1 MGQAW
6 AHHNLHF
13 SCRSIHL
20 IQSSISKHL
29 HLKHCNFATIHLIL
43 NLFVFPSAREA
54 GRQFLLS
61 GEVLLLI
68 FLANKVVLAVGRKH
82 HLLPGMGSAL
92 LCNFLPFIG
101 VVRTFLSSPLLR
113 TFYLY
118 LYLLLRGSRKW
129 KKREIHFNENK
140 VAASLFYSQFVNYI
154 SWQKFGSFDQG

>member
-1 MGQAW
+1 MYNISMLRIYW
-6 AHHNLHF
+6 
-13 SCRSIHL
+13 SCRPCFHL
-20 IQSSISKHL
+20 RGRQG
-29 HLKHCNFATIHLIL
+29 
-43 NLFVFPSAREA
+43 A

-101 VVRTFLSSPLLR
+101 VVRTFLSSPLLH

-118 LYLLLRGSRKW
+118 SLLPGRWKW

-154 SWQKFGSFDQG
+154 SW

>member
-1 MGQAW
+1 MCIYW
-6 AHHNLHF
+6 
-13 SCRSIHL
+13 SCRPCFHL
-20 IQSSISKHL
+20 RGRQ
-29 HLKHCNFATIHLIL
+29 
-43 NLFVFPSAREA
+43 VA

-118 LYLLLRGSRKW
+118 FYSLLPGRWKW

-140 VAASLFYSQFVNYI
+140 VAASLFYSQFVNYKHLMAKVWI
-154 SWQKFGSFDQG
+154 FRPRLGLHEFAIY